1 MKNKK
6 LWKAFGI
13 MLGITFLL
21 TWVIPSATIGSTGV
35 SIGSITPT
43 GFADIFTSLEVISQ
57 YFIKPAIF
65 ILFVGMFYGVANRT
79 GAFKG
84 AVDKIVSL
92 TKKRKYIFLILTVL
106 FYALTT
112 ALTGMY
118 IELFMFVPLSV
129 IVLTKLKYT
138 KVQSVFATVGAS
150 TIGLIGQ
157 ISNAIINE
165 MAQFEGNKF
174 IWVKVGL
181 LVVLV
186 LLTIFYVLKVKS
198 KEEKNEIEESIMFV
212 PEKRN
217 AEIDINVKGIAFMI
231 ITSLL
236 YIIFVLGLTKWSNNE
251 IFQKAYAGLQNVKIG
266 EFAVFDAILGSF
278 EVFGAWTYNSLYPTI
293 AVAIL
298 LLTIVESLK
307 LREMVDACV
316 EGIKKFAGIALLA
329 SLMNLVLIFTLNS
342 GFMGTVIYY
351 LTKGGN
357 VALISLSTLISS
369 PFLVDLS
376 YSAQYNLSMVYYA
389 TSSEAIAEIWG
400 LIVQVAYGF
409 AMLVAPSSIL
419 LMVGLGYVEEGY
431 KNYLKYVWKFLA
443 AVLILC
449 VIAILVATII

>member
-21 TWVIPSATIGSTGV
+21 TWVIPSATVESTGIT
-35 SIGSITPT
+35 IGSITPT
-43 GFADIFTSLEVISQ
+43 GFADIFTSLEVVSQ
-57 YFIKPAIF
+57 YFIEPAIF

-79 GAFKG
+79 GALKG

-92 TKKRKYIFLILTVL
+92 TKKRKYIFLILTIL
-106 FYALTT
+106 FYALTS

-118 IELFMFVPLSV
+118 IQLFMFIPLSI
-129 IVLTKLKYT
+129 IVLSKLKYT
-138 KVQSVFATVGAS
+138 KVQSVFATIGAS

-157 ISNAIINE
+157 ISNSVINQ
-165 MAQFEGNKF
+165 MASFEGNKF

-181 LVVLV
+181 LAILV

-198 KEEKNEIEESIMFV
+198 KDTKNENEETIMFI
-212 PEKRN
+212 PEERN
-217 AEIDINVKGIAFMI
+217 ATIDINVKGIAFMI
-231 ITSLL
+231 VISLL
-236 YIIFVLGLTKWSNNE
+236 YVVFVLGLTPWSNTE
-251 IFQKAYAGLQNVKIG
+251 IFEKAYAGLQNVKIG
-266 EFAVFDAILGSF
+266 EFTVFTAILGSF
-278 EVFGAWTYNSLYPTI
+278 EIFGSWTYNSLYPTI

-298 LLTIVESLK
+298 LLSIVDTLK
-307 LREMVDACV
+307 FKEMVEACA
-316 EGIKKFAGIALLA
+316 EGVKKFASLALLSGLI
-329 SLMNLVLIFTLNS
+329 SLILIYTLNS
-342 GFMGTVIYY
+342 GFLGTIIYY

-357 VALISLSTLISS
+357 VALITLSSFVSS

-376 YSAQYNLSMVYYA
+376 YSAQYNLSLIYYA
-389 TSSEAIAEIWG
+389 TNSDAIAEIWG

-409 AMLVAPSSIL
+409 AMLVAPSSVL

-449 VIAILVATII
+449 IIAVLVATLI

>member
-21 TWVIPSATIGSTGV
+21 TWVIPSATVESTGIT
-35 SIGSITPT
+35 IGSITPT
-43 GFADIFTSLEVISQ
+43 GFADIFTSLEVVSQ
-57 YFIKPAIF
+57 YFIEPAIF
-65 ILFVGMFYGVANRT
+65 ILFVGMFYAVANRT
-79 GAFKG
+79 GALKG

-92 TKKRKYIFLILTVL
+92 TKKRKYIFLILTIL

-118 IELFMFVPLSV
+118 IQLFMFIPLSI
-129 IVLTKLKYT
+129 IVLSKLKYT
-138 KVQSVFATVGAS
+138 KVQSVFATIGAS

-157 ISNAIINE
+157 ISNSVINQ
-165 MAQFEGNKF
+165 MASFEGNKF

-181 LVVLV
+181 LAILV

-198 KEEKNEIEESIMFV
+198 KDTKNENEETIMFI
-212 PEKRN
+212 PEERN
-217 AEIDINVKGIAFMI
+217 ATIDINVKGIAFMI
-231 ITSLL
+231 VISLL
-236 YIIFVLGLTKWSNNE
+236 YVVFVLGLTPWSNTE
-251 IFQKAYAGLQNVKIG
+251 IFEKAYAGLQNVKIG
-266 EFAVFDAILGSF
+266 EFAVFTSILGSF
-278 EVFGAWTYNSLYPTI
+278 EIFGSWTYNSLYPTI

-298 LLTIVESLK
+298 LLSIVDTLK
-307 LREMVDACV
+307 FKEMIEACA
-316 EGIKKFAGIALLA
+316 EGVKKFASLALLSGLI
-329 SLMNLVLIFTLNS
+329 SLILIYTLNS
-342 GFMGTVIYY
+342 GFLGTIIYY

-357 VALISLSTLISS
+357 VALITLSSFVSS
-369 PFLVDLS
+369 PFLVDLT
-376 YSAQYNLSMVYYA
+376 YSAQYNLSMIYYA
-389 TSSEAIAEIWG
+389 TNSDTIAEIWG

-409 AMLVAPSSIL
+409 AMLVAPSSVL

-449 VIAILVATII
+449 IIAVLVATLI